1 MNPKRQDRDL
11 VSATRVISTEVWIQM
26 RSAGA
31 PTGVPKNEALA
42 TLTKSEKWYWV
53 WLQTSHA
60 TLNATQIVTGVATR
74 DAIGDATRYVTR
86 SVKMEKEKS
95 MDNQMVDNQVVE
107 KLERFILEC
116 VEFSHNCLD
125 GGNQWSGEGALLS
138 FARDSLKLDIDWS
151 RWRAYEELILRSG
164 PRFVYKDFCVITDR
178 FEYLHPADDQNR
190 PHNADGPTHRYRC
203 GTEIYHWHGL
213 PVPRFWIM
221 EKEKLDP
228 SLALTHANAEMR
240 RVVAEIVG
248 WDRVLERLSPKTI
261 DQDVDPEIGTLLEAD
276 LPEAPRSRFL
286 KVQYTT
292 ASGVTKHYVLPVPNT
307 MQTAIEAN
315 CWTYPGLTPELLR
328 NRQARV

>member
-1 MNPKRQDRDL
+1 ML
-11 VSATRVISTEVWIQM
+11 SVSVTQRNAAAWNATVAAM
-26 RSAGA
+26 RTAALNG
-31 PTGVPKNEALA
+31 ALA
-42 TLTKSEKWYWV
+42 ASWCP
-53 WLQTSHA
+53 
-60 TLNATQIVTGVATR
+60 VTDTVIGGPWDEPWDEPWGVTW
-74 DAIGDATRYVTR
+74 DAALAAYN
-86 SVKMEKEKS
+86 VKMEQEKN

-203 GTEIYHWHGL
+203 GTELYHWHGL